1 LGREGGCGVN
11 NPDAKSTT
19 MNRFIKMSFIHFF
32 AKHDKVMLLATFL
45 ITGHLFAQSNITGN
59 VTSFENKHALHNT
72 EVNVTN
78 TSVGTS
84 TDANGDFSI
93 VLPSGTRELTFSH
106 VGFITKTLTI
116 ENGSKLKIVLYPDQI
131 KLSEIIVTATRE
143 EQSRF
148 SSPRSLTIA
157 NHQEI
162 LEKNQLSVLDVF
174 NDKMGVWIEKRT
186 TTTSDPV
193 IRGLSGGNL
202 LALADGN
209 SFSTFWGEGGF
220 AGDDLYGKID
230 GKSVER
236 IEILRGPASVMYGS
250 NALGGVVNFLPKHS
264 PIDYQDKGLRVG
276 GKVKGAYGSS
286 SDYLMGRA
294 ETWGASGKVKYFA
307 GFTTH
312 HSGDMRA
319 GGNIGYINPSRG
331 KDYSGD
337 VNTEYKINNNNFI
350 ALSGQYINRPEVYRS
365 YRPTQ
370 SNTNLR
376 WNLNL
381 SYTSTHKT
389 KLYDVMK
396 GNLYQQYKK
405 DTRTWF
411 TDTDRDTIKS
421 EGYAWW
427 RSWNADVHFI
437 KQTGA
442 NNRILY
448 GTRYQFD
455 IAESPGDEQFTMQLP
470 EGNQPASPLTKWH
483 NIGFFVQDEWDAKEW
498 ITLSAGLRY
507 DYFLLKAG
515 NEVFY
520 TKPGDSDTIKNQ
532 AITDPARYSK
542 NALTGSASAVFHLND
557 KVNLAATWAHGFR
570 MFPPNFG
577 FSQTGQGV
585 LIPNGLLEPATADMF
600 EISPRFQTGLV
611 DADISVY
618 YTSFDNFQQ
627 PTYGSYNGSEYYDF
641 NNNGTFEPDERVLV
655 NTANGKAYLYGL
667 EAEFSVNLGRFINN
681 LNGFY
686 LSGGVMYNYG
696 RMQFP
701 EQEEV
706 PLRHT
711 HPPRILTKL
720 RYQND
725 RPARAIWLELIADF
739 VGKFDEVEQTR
750 LMSDPGYLENPQDPT
765 SGLYRDYGLPPY
777 NVLHFRSG
785 YRLQQNITFTF
796 AIENILDIRYRTAHS
811 RMDASGRNILVGI
824 ELTIPHF

>member
-1 LGREGGCGVN
+1 
-11 NPDAKSTT
+11 
-19 MNRFIKMSFIHFF
+19 MNVISAF
-32 AKHDKVMLLATFL
+32 AKNRLMVISYLLLLSGHFYAQTNLNGKV
-45 ITGHLFAQSNITGN
+45 I
-59 VTSFENKHALHNT
+59 SFENKQALPNT
-72 EVNVTN
+72 EVRVTN
-78 TSVGTS
+78 SSLGTS
-84 TDANGDFSI
+84 TDVNGDFSI
-93 VLPSGTRELTFSH
+93 VLPSGTTELTFNH
-106 VGFITKTLTI
+106 VGYIPKTLNI
-116 ENGSKLKIVLYPDQI
+116 ENETILNVVLYPDQI

-148 SSPRSLTIA
+148 SSPRSLSIA
-157 NHQEI
+157 NQQEI
-162 LEKNQLSVLDVF
+162 LEKNQLSVLEVF

-209 SFSTFWGEGGF
+209 TFSTFWGEGGF
-220 AGDDLYGKID
+220 AGDDLYGKMD
-230 GKSVER
+230 GESVDR

-264 PIDYQDKGLRVG
+264 PIDYQEKGLRAG
-276 GKVKGAYGSS
+276 GKIKGAYGSS
-286 SDYLMGRA
+286 SDYMMGRA
-294 ETWGASGKVKYFA
+294 ETWGASPKVKYFA

-312 HSGDMRA
+312 HSGDMRV

-331 KDYSGD
+331 KDYSVD
-337 VNTEYKINNNNFI
+337 ANTEFKINNHNFV
-350 ALSGQYINRPEVYRS
+350 ALNGQYINRPEVYRS

-376 WNLNL
+376 WNFNL
-381 SYTSTHKT
+381 CFTSTHKT
-389 KLYDVMK
+389 KVYDVLK

-411 TDTDRDTIKS
+411 TDTDRDTIQS

-437 KQTGA
+437 KQTGK

-448 GTRYQFD
+448 GARYQLD

-470 EGNQPASPLTKWH
+470 EGDQPASPLTKWH
-483 NIGFFVQDEWDAKEW
+483 NIGFFIQDEWDTKEW

-507 DYFLLKAG
+507 DYFLLIAD

-532 AITDPARYSK
+532 VITDPSRYGKS
-542 NALTGSASAVFHLND
+542 AVTGSASAVFHLNE

-585 LIPNGLLEPATADMF
+585 LIPNGLLDPAMADMF
-600 EISPRFQTGLV
+600 DISPRFQTGVV

-618 YTSFDNFQQ
+618 YTAFNNFQQ

-655 NTANGKAYLYGL
+655 NTANGNAYLYGL
-667 EAEFSVNLGRFINN
+667 EAEFSVNLGRFINQ

-686 LSGGVMYNYG
+686 LSGGAMYNYG

-701 EQEEV
+701 EQEET

-711 HPPRILTKL
+711 HPPRFLTKI
-720 RYQND
+720 RYQNVN
-725 RPARAIWLELIADF
+725 PTRALWVELIADF
-739 VGKFDEVEQTR
+739 VGKFGEVEQSR
-750 LMSDPGYLENPQDPT
+750 LMSDPGFLENPQDPT

-785 YRLQQNITFTF
+785 CRMKQNITLTF